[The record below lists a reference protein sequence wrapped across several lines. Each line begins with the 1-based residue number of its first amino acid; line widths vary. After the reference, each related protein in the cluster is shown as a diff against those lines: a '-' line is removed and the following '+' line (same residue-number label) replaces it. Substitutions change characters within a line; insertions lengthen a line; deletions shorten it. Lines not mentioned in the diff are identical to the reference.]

1 MILYKQL
8 PTPKDLYE
16 ELDFVTDSP
25 QRAGAGFVTDS
36 PQRAGAD
43 FVTDSPQRAGA
54 DFVTDSPQRAGAVR
68 SSLWQHI
75 HTHKW
80 SIISLSLSY
89 TSINCNI
96 HSVKNICWMSIPNV
110 RSILTINHASPFR
123 GRADRVPVIKSSAWC
138 WWQVHTGTKGQI
150 FGSWIIGSSCLHEL
164 VSPCPLPKM
173 GHGAMLI
180 SSASWSQLSGN

>member
-1 MILYKQL
+1 MNIPWISINHIPTPTILYKQL

-36 PQRAGAD
+36 PQRAGA
-43 FVTDSPQRAGA
+43 
-54 DFVTDSPQRAGAVR
+54 VR

-75 HTHKW
+75 HTNDL
-80 SIISLSLSY
+80 SSLSLSLSD
-89 TSINCNI
+89 TSIDCNI

-123 GRADRVPVIKSSAWC
+123 GPADRVPVIKSSAWC

-164 VSPCPLPKM
+164 VSPCLPKM
-173 GHGAMLI
+173 GHGAML
-180 SSASWSQLSGN
+180 STSASWSQQSGN